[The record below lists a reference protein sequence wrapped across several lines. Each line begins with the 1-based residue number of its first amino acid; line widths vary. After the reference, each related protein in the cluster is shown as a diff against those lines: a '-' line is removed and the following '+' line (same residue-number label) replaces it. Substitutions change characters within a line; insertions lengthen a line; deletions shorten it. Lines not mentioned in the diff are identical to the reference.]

1 MLRLA
6 RKVHIHRNIMIALL
20 LIYEAIFIRNLIYF
34 ASFLFTDCSLGV
46 KFAIVLLGL
55 FHYWRLYTCCFY
67 VIVIRLLAIIDE
79 RYYLVIVFHVADG
92 GLDLSILL
100 KLADV
105 IGFLVAPH
113 VVRREAIHAIV
124 HFYWHICD
132 LMHIPIIISL
142 FGPNIV
148 AVQG

>member
-6 RKVHIHRNIMIALL
+6 RKVHINRYIVIALL
-20 LIYEAIFIRNLIYF
+20 LIYKTIFIRNLIYF
-34 ASFLFTDCSLGV
+34 ASFLFADCSLGV
-46 KFAIVLLGL
+46 KLAIVLLRL
-55 FHYWRLYTCCFY
+55 FHYRRLYTSCFY

-79 RYYLVIVFHVADG
+79 WNYLVIVFHVANW

-100 KLADV
+100 KFADF
-105 IGFLVAPH
+105 IGFLIASH

-124 HFYWHICD
+124 HFYWHIRN
-132 LMHIPIIISL
+132 LMNIPIIISL
-142 FGPNIV
+142 LSTDVV